1 MRPVKI
7 LGFRNNPKATLNRN
21 LVLLIDNQPLVDL
34 LEDSIPKN
42 TGINQWQEKRDVR
55 VVVSSL
61 EQSIINPGE
70 YDFLICAHCATP
82 EDILMSST
90 QVIHQGEYLIWKMK
104 PPGANFFL
112 TTTSYLNSS
121 FTNHNIKNPLIRLLA
136 EVVIDN

>member
-34 LEDSIPKN
+34 LEDSIPRN
-42 TGINQWQEKRDVR
+42 TSINKWQEKRDAR

-104 PPGANFFL
+104 PPGADFYFDN
-112 TTTSYLNSS
+112 YE
-121 FTNHNIKNPLIRLLA
+121 LL
-136 EVVIDN
+136 EFKFHKPQYQKSINQIIG